1 MENTGKQ
8 FRKRNAILACL
19 RQSEAHP
26 SAEELYHSLQKEHSD
41 ISLAS
46 VYRNL
51 KLFKEEGLIVS
62 LGSVNGVE
70 RLDGRLDPHAHFL
83 CNCCGAVMD
92 IPQVEVSQSVSHA
105 AAQSLGC
112 RVDDTRLVLTGIC
125 KNCLEK
131 NEISGGKEL

>member
-1 MENTGKQ
+1 MEKTGKQ

-26 SAEELYHSLQKEHSD
+26 SAEDVYHSLEKKHSD

-70 RLDGRLDPHAHFL
+70 RLDGRVDPHVHFA
-83 CNCCGAVMD
+83 CTCCGAVMD
-92 IPQVEVSQSVSHA
+92 VPNVEVPESVSCA

-112 RVDDTRLVLTGIC
+112 RVENTQLVLTGIC
-125 KNCLEK
+125 KNCM
-131 NEISGGKEL
+131 

>member
-19 RQSEAHP
+19 RQSEAHL
-26 SAEELYHSLQKEHSD
+26 SAEDIYYSLQKEHGD

-70 RLDGRLDPHAHFL
+70 RLDGRVDPHVHFV
-83 CNCCGAVMD
+83 CTCCSAVMD
-92 IPQVEVSQSVSHA
+92 VPDVEVPESVSRSA
-105 AAQSLGC
+105 VQQLGC
-112 RVDDTRLVLTGIC
+112 RVARARLVLTGIC
-125 KNCLEK
+125 KNCMQ
-131 NEISGGKEL
+131 NQNNN

>member
-26 SAEELYHSLQKEHSD
+26 SPEEIYHSLQKEHSD

-51 KLFKEEGLIVS
+51 KLFKDEGLIVS
-62 LGSVNGVE
+62 LGTVNGVE
-70 RLDGRLDPHAHFL
+70 RLDGRVEPHVHFM
-83 CNCCGAVMD
+83 CTCCGAVMD
-92 IPQVEVSQSVSHA
+92 VPQVEIREDVSFA

-112 RVDDTRLVLTGIC
+112 RVEGTRLVLTGIC
-125 KNCLEK
+125 KNCL
-131 NEISGGKEL
+131 

>member
-26 SAEELYHSLQKEHSD
+26 SAEDIYHSLQKEHSD

-70 RLDGRLDPHAHFL
+70 RLDGRVEPHAHFI
-83 CNCCGAVMD
+83 CSCCSAVMD
-92 IPQVEVSQSVSHA
+92 IPMAEVSQSVSHA

-125 KNCLEK
+125 KNCL
-131 NEISGGKEL
+131 

>member
-26 SAEELYHSLQKEHSD
+26 SAEDIYHSLQKEHSD

-51 KLFKEEGLIVS
+51 KLFKDEGLVVS

-70 RLDGRLDPHAHFL
+70 RLDGRVEPHVHFI
-83 CNCCGAVMD
+83 CTSCGAVMD
-92 IPQVEVSQSVSHA
+92 VPDVEVPESVSCA
-105 AAQSLGC
+105 AKASLGC
-112 RVDDTRLVLTGIC
+112 RVENTRLVMTGIC
-125 KNCLEK
+125 KNCL
-131 NEISGGKEL
+131 

>member
-26 SAEELYHSLQKEHSD
+26 SAEDIYRSLQKEHSD

-70 RLDGRLDPHAHFL
+70 RLDGRVEPHVHFM
-83 CNCCGAVMD
+83 CTSCGAVID
-92 IPQVEVSQSVSHA
+92 IPDVEVPQSVSHA
-105 AAQSLGC
+105 AANSLGC
-112 RVDDTRLVLTGIC
+112 SVENARLVLSGIC
-125 KNCLEK
+125 KKCIQN
-131 NEISGGKEL
+131 

>member
-1 MENTGKQ
+1 MEKTGKQ

-26 SAEELYHSLQKEHSD
+26 SAEDVYHSLEKEHSD

-70 RLDGRLDPHAHFL
+70 RLDGRVDPQVHFA
-83 CNCCGAVMD
+83 CTCCGAVMD
-92 IPQVEVSQSVSHA
+92 VPNVEVPESVSCA

-112 RVDDTRLVLTGIC
+112 CVENTQLVLTGIC
-125 KNCLEK
+125 KNCM
-131 NEISGGKEL
+131 

>member
-1 MENTGKQ
+1 MENSAKQ

-26 SAEELYHSLQKEHSD
+26 SAEEIYHSLQKEHSD

-51 KLFKEEGLIVS
+51 KLFKDEGLIVS

-70 RLDGRLDPHAHFL
+70 RLDGRVDSHAHFM
-83 CNCCGAVMD
+83 CTSCGAVMD
-92 IPQVEVSQSVSHA
+92 VPEVEVPQSVSHA
-105 AAQSLGC
+105 VAQSLGC
-112 RVDDTRLVLTGIC
+112 RVDGTRLVLTGIC
-125 KNCLEK
+125 KTCNQIEK
-131 NEISGGKEL
+131 

>member
-26 SAEELYHSLQKEHSD
+26 SPEELYRSLQKEHSD

-70 RLDGRLDPHAHFL
+70 RLDGRTDPHVHFI
-83 CNCCGAVMD
+83 CSSCGAVQD
-92 IPQVEVSQSVSHA
+92 VPEVEVPQSVSHA

-112 RVDDTRLVLTGIC
+112 RVDGTRLVLTGIC
-125 KNCLEK
+125 KNCNPK
-131 NEISGGKEL
+131 NN

>member
-19 RQSEAHP
+19 RQSVAHP
-26 SAEELYHSLQKEHSD
+26 SPEEIYHSLQKEHSD

-62 LGSVNGVE
+62 LGTVNGVE
-70 RLDGRLDPHAHFL
+70 RLDGRTDPHVHFA
-83 CNCCGAVMD
+83 CTSCGAVMD
-92 IPQVEVSQSVSHA
+92 VPDVEIPESVSCA
-105 AAQSLGC
+105 ASRSLGC
-112 RVDDTRLVLTGIC
+112 RVENTRLVLTGIC
-125 KNCLEK
+125 KNCM
-131 NEISGGKEL
+131 

>member
-26 SAEELYHSLQKEHSD
+26 SAEEIYHSLQKEHSD

-51 KLFKEEGLIVS
+51 KLFKDEGLIVS

-70 RLDGRLDPHAHFL
+70 RLDGRVEPHVHFA
-83 CNCCGAVMD
+83 CTSCGAVMD
-92 IPQVEVSQSVSHA
+92 VPDVEVPESVSRGA
-105 AAQSLGC
+105 AKSLGC
-112 RVDDTRLVLTGIC
+112 RVENTRLVMTGIC
-125 KNCLEK
+125 KNCL
-131 NEISGGKEL
+131 

>member
-1 MENTGKQ
+1 MENAGKQ

-26 SAEELYHSLQKEHSD
+26 SAEDIYHSLQKEHSD

-70 RLDGRLDPHAHFL
+70 RLDCRVEPHAHFI
-83 CNCCGAVMD
+83 CTCCGAVMD
-92 IPQVEVSQSVSHA
+92 IPMAEVSQSVSHA
-105 AAQSLGC
+105 AARSLGC

-125 KNCLEK
+125 KNCL
-131 NEISGGKEL
+131 

>member
-26 SAEELYHSLQKEHSD
+26 SAEDIYHSLQKEHSD

-70 RLDGRLDPHAHFL
+70 RLDGRVEPHVHFV
-83 CNCCGAVMD
+83 CTCCSAVMD
-92 IPQVEVSQSVSHA
+92 VPDVEVPESVSCA
-105 AAQSLGC
+105 AAQTLGC
-112 RVDDTRLVLTGIC
+112 RVENMRLVLTGIC
-125 KNCLEK
+125 KNCTQK
-131 NEISGGKEL
+131 QD

>member
-1 MENTGKQ
+1 MEKTGKQ

-26 SAEELYHSLQKEHSD
+26 SAEDVYHSLEKEHSD

-70 RLDGRLDPHAHFL
+70 RLDGRVDPHVHFA
-83 CNCCGAVMD
+83 CTCCGAVMD
-92 IPQVEVSQSVSHA
+92 VPNVEVPESVSDRK
-105 AAQSLGC
+105 S
-112 RVDDTRLVLTGIC
+112 VV
-125 KNCLEK
+125 
-131 NEISGGKEL
+131 

>member
-26 SAEELYHSLQKEHSD
+26 SAEDIYHSLQKEHSD

-70 RLDGRLDPHAHFL
+70 RLDGRVEPHVHFI
-83 CNCCGAVMD
+83 CTCCDAVMD
-92 IPQVEVSQSVSHA
+92 VPDVEVPESVSCA
-105 AAQSLGC
+105 AYKSLGC
-112 RVDDTRLVLTGIC
+112 RVENTRLVMTGIC
-125 KNCLEK
+125 KNCL
-131 NEISGGKEL
+131 

>member
-26 SAEELYHSLQKEHSD
+26 SPEEIYHSLQKEHSD

-51 KLFKEEGLIVS
+51 KLFKDEGLIVS
-62 LGSVNGVE
+62 LGTVNGVE
-70 RLDGRLDPHAHFL
+70 RLDGRVEPHVHFM
-83 CNCCGAVMD
+83 CTCCGAVMD
-92 IPQVEVSQSVSHA
+92 VPQVEIPEDVSFA
-105 AAQSLGC
+105 AALSLGC
-112 RVDDTRLVLTGIC
+112 RVEGTRLVLTGIC
-125 KNCLEK
+125 KNCL
-131 NEISGGKEL
+131 

>member
-26 SAEELYHSLQKEHSD
+26 SPEEIYHSLQKEHSD

-51 KLFKEEGLIVS
+51 KLFKDEGLIVS
-62 LGSVNGVE
+62 LGTMNGVE
-70 RLDGRLDPHAHFL
+70 RLDGRVEPHVHFM
-83 CNCCGAVMD
+83 CTCCGAVMD
-92 IPQVEVSQSVSHA
+92 VPQVEIPEDVSFA
-105 AAQSLGC
+105 AALSLGC
-112 RVDDTRLVLTGIC
+112 RVEGTRLVLTGIC
-125 KNCLEK
+125 KNCL
-131 NEISGGKEL
+131 

>member
-26 SAEELYHSLQKEHSD
+26 SAEDIYHSLQKEHSD

-70 RLDGRLDPHAHFL
+70 RLDGRVEPHVHFI
-83 CNCCGAVMD
+83 CTCCDAVMD
-92 IPQVEVSQSVSHA
+92 VPDVEVPESVSCA
-105 AAQSLGC
+105 AEESLGC
-112 RVDDTRLVLTGIC
+112 RVENTRLVMTGIC
-125 KNCLEK
+125 KNCL
-131 NEISGGKEL
+131 

>member
-1 MENTGKQ
+1 MEKTGKQ

-26 SAEELYHSLQKEHSD
+26 SAEDVYHSLEKEHSD

-51 KLFKEEGLIVS
+51 KLFKEERLIVS

-70 RLDGRLDPHAHFL
+70 RLDGRVDPHVHFA
-83 CNCCGAVMD
+83 CTCCGAVMD
-92 IPQVEVSQSVSHA
+92 VPNVEVPESVSCA

-112 RVDDTRLVLTGIC
+112 CVENTQLVLTGIC
-125 KNCLEK
+125 KNCM
-131 NEISGGKEL
+131 

>member
-1 MENTGKQ
+1 MENSAKQ

-51 KLFKEEGLIVS
+51 KLFKDEGLIVS

-70 RLDGRLDPHAHFL
+70 RLDGRVDPHAHFM
-83 CNCCGAVMD
+83 CTSCGAVMD
-92 IPQVEVSQSVSHA
+92 VPEVEVPQSVSHA
-105 AAQSLGC
+105 AAQSLGG
-112 RVDDTRLVLTGIC
+112 RVDGTRLVLTGIC
-125 KNCLEK
+125 KNCM
-131 NEISGGKEL
+131 

>member
-70 RLDGRLDPHAHFL
+70 RLDGRVEPHVHFM
-83 CNCCGAVMD
+83 CTCCGAVMD
-92 IPQVEVSQSVSHA
+92 VPQVEIPEDVSFA
-105 AAQSLGC
+105 AALSLGC
-112 RVDDTRLVLTGIC
+112 RVEGTRLVLTGIC
-125 KNCLEK
+125 KNCL
-131 NEISGGKEL
+131 

>member
-26 SAEELYHSLQKEHSD
+26 SPEEIYHSLQKEHSD

-51 KLFKEEGLIVS
+51 KLFKDEGLIVS
-62 LGSVNGVE
+62 LGTVNGVE
-70 RLDGRLDPHAHFL
+70 RLDGRVEPHVHFM
-83 CNCCGAVMD
+83 CTCCGAVMD
-92 IPQVEVSQSVSHA
+92 VPQVEIPEDVSFA
-105 AAQSLGC
+105 AALSLGC
-112 RVDDTRLVLTGIC
+112 RVESTRLVLTGIC
-125 KNCLEK
+125 KNCL
-131 NEISGGKEL
+131 

>member
-1 MENTGKQ
+1 MENSAKQ

-51 KLFKEEGLIVS
+51 KLFKDEGLVVS

-70 RLDGRLDPHAHFL
+70 RLDGKVDPHVHFA
-83 CNCCGAVMD
+83 CSSCGAVMD
-92 IPQVEVSQSVSHA
+92 VPDVEVPESVSCA
-105 AAQSLGC
+105 AEESLGC
-112 RVDDTRLVLTGIC
+112 RVDYTRLVITGIC
-125 KNCLEK
+125 KNCL
-131 NEISGGKEL
+131 

>member
-1 MENTGKQ
+1 MENSAKQ

-51 KLFKEEGLIVS
+51 KLFKDEGLIVS

-70 RLDGRLDPHAHFL
+70 RLDGRVDPHAHFM
-83 CNCCGAVMD
+83 CTACGAVMD
-92 IPQVEVSQSVSHA
+92 VPDVEVPHSVSHA
-105 AAQSLGC
+105 SAQSLGC
-112 RVDDTRLVLTGIC
+112 RVDGTRLVLTGIC
-125 KNCLEK
+125 KNCM
-131 NEISGGKEL
+131 

>member
-26 SAEELYHSLQKEHSD
+26 SAEDIYHSLQKEHSD

-70 RLDGRLDPHAHFL
+70 RLDGRVEPHVHFI
-83 CNCCGAVMD
+83 CTCCDAVVD
-92 IPQVEVSQSVSHA
+92 VPDAEVPESVSRTVTHC
-105 AAQSLGC
+105 LGC
-112 RVDDTRLVLTGIC
+112 RVENTRLVMTGIC
-125 KNCLEK
+125 KNCLK
-131 NEISGGKEL
+131 NESLGGKTL

>member
-1 MENTGKQ
+1 MENAGKQ

-26 SAEELYHSLQKEHSD
+26 SAEDIYHSLQKEHSD

-70 RLDGRLDPHAHFL
+70 RLDGRVEPHVHFI
-83 CNCCGAVMD
+83 CTCCDAVMD
-92 IPQVEVSQSVSHA
+92 VPDVEVPESVSCATIH
-105 AAQSLGC
+105 SLGC
-112 RVDDTRLVLTGIC
+112 RVENTRLVMTGIC
-125 KNCLEK
+125 KNCL
-131 NEISGGKEL
+131 